1 VTITNDIEEQATAWI
16 FREDEGL
23 TGAQE
28 AARNAW
34 LESLDHRV
42 AYLRLKAAWQRA
54 DRLSVLRGTAPK
66 DQTKIPRSQSWR
78 RIAATLAVLGLSG
91 AVAAGYFLYPRETYE
106 TPIGARETVHLADG
120 SIMELNTDT
129 AVRTTIDQNNR
140 RIVLDRGEVFL
151 QVIHDSKRP
160 FTVLAGSRRI
170 TDLGTKFSVRRDGDK
185 VDVVVSEGRVS
196 IVDIDKPKM
205 VPPVIARKDTQV
217 LVSADNTLVA
227 AKSPQEIHN
236 ALGWRQGLLI
246 FNQETLA
253 AAAAEFNRYNQ
264 KKLVIDGVAV
274 GSTRIGG
281 SFDASNVDAFAR
293 LLRDGFGFKV
303 DDSDGEVRISQ

>member
-1 VTITNDIEEQATAWI
+1 VTTTNDIEGQAAQWI
-16 FREDEGL
+16 AREDAGL
-23 TGAQE
+23 TPAAE
-28 AARNAW
+28 AARDKW
-34 LESLDHRV
+34 LGTATDHRV
-42 AYLRLKAAWQRA
+42 AYLRLKTVWTRA
-54 DRLSVLRGTAPK
+54 DRLSVLRGSTIAG
-66 DQTKIPRSQSWR
+66 QPRTRSWR
-78 RIAATLAVLGLSG
+78 HLAASVVLIALTGAAALG
-91 AVAAGYFLYPRETYE
+91 YYLYPRESYE
-106 TPIGARETVHLADG
+106 TPVGARETIHLADG

-129 AVRTTIDQNNR
+129 AVRTTFDQNNR
-140 RIVLDRGEVFL
+140 SIVLDRGEVYL
-151 QVIHDSKRP
+151 QVIHDPLRP

-196 IVDIDKPKM
+196 IVDLDRPKM
-205 VPPVIARKDTQV
+205 VPPVVAKKDTQV
-217 LVSADNTLVA
+217 LVTADNTLVA
-227 AKSPQEIHN
+227 AKSPQEIHD

-264 KKLVIDGVAV
+264 KKLVIDGTAV
-274 GSTRIGG
+274 GNTRIGG

-303 DDSDGEVRISQ
+303 DDSGGDVRISQ